1 MRTPAQVRDAVA
13 PAWLIEA
20 VRPGPAPV
28 PVGLMVRA
36 ALAICVPLAV
46 GFAVHQ
52 PALGLLPAIGGL
64 LASVVDIG
72 GRATVW
78 WPAVAALEEVMDAIT
93 AAAVAAD
100 HGMPPSPPQQIREL
114 IAVLQGIADAER
126 SGVPP
131 QPARLAADENPGP
144 VADAVRRVPAALS

>member
-1 MRTPAQVRDAVA
+1 MDAV
-13 PAWLIEA
+13 
-20 VRPGPAPV
+20 
-28 PVGLMVRA
+28 
-36 ALAICVPLAV
+36 
-46 GFAVHQ
+46 
-52 PALGLLPAIGGL
+52 
-64 LASVVDIG
+64 
-72 GRATVW
+72 
-78 WPAVAALEEVMDAIT
+78 T

-126 SGVPP
+126 SGVTPP